1 MERWLIL
8 RQLNGIW
15 RKSKRRKK
23 NRQLEELNET
33 KNKFLGITSHDLRN
47 PLYTIRSFSQ
57 IILEGAVGEVN
68 PEQQNMLE
76 KIDNAS
82 TFMKALLENL
92 RDIFKIE
99 SGKIDLDK
107 QIQDLNV
114 TDSRQVELNQLL
126 ARKKNITLQMTLSD
140 LPCSSNSGAR
150 FL

>member
-1 MERWLIL
+1 M
-8 RQLNGIW
+8 
-15 RKSKRRKK
+15 
-23 NRQLEELNET
+23 
-33 KNKFLGITSHDLRN
+33 
-47 PLYTIRSFSQ
+47 
-57 IILEGAVGEVN
+57 GEVN

-92 RDIFKIE
+92 RDISKIE

-114 TDSRQVELNQLL
+114 TDSQHVELNQLL

-140 LPCSSNSGAR
+140 LPCSSHSGAM